1 MCLFFVRF
9 HVAAKTCV
17 RHVFESI
24 FRDLVF
30 ADEENGVGSCYSALG
45 ESLCKSAKFVG
56 RGFVPDF
63 AVLLAAHELAVVEVL
78 PSVVVSGEL
87 DAFTLFLLSEL
98 HVSLMR

>member
-24 FRDLVF
+24 FRDLISV
-30 ADEENGVGSCYSALG
+30 DEKNGAGSCYSAVG
-45 ESLCKSAKFVG
+45 ESLCKSAEFVG
-56 RGFVPDF
+56 QGFVPDF

-78 PSVVVSGEL
+78 PSVVVLNEL
-87 DAFTLFLLSEL
+87 DAFALFLLSEL
-98 HVSLMR
+98 HVSLMW